1 MKLPCVVRWNC
12 VIILLYMH
20 ASSDTKYNAKL
31 SDYLT
36 NGYESNFT
44 NQRLYIEEIVLCIDK
59 GIHLVLED
67 DTSV

>member
-31 SDYLT
+31 SDYKT
-36 NGYESNFT
+36 NGYESKFA
-44 NQRLYIEEIVLCIDK
+44 NQRLYIEEIVL
-59 GIHLVLED
+59 HVH
-67 DTSV
+67 